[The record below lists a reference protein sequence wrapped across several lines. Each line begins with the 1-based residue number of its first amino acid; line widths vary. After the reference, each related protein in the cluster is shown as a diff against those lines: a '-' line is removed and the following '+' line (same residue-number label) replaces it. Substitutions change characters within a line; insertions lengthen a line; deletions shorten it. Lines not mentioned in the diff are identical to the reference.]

1 MTQEELDNYLDQN
14 KNHIEWRENGGI
26 SLQFRSNELQ
36 YYQADPERCTAITKE
51 LLFSDG
57 FRTEDLYEA
66 ITRGLRVRGIAR
78 VTGYYAMVEGFNK
91 GKVAE
96 LRDRIRFNVDMKKD
110 AVPGAFVAK
119 AA

>member
-1 MTQEELDNYLDQN
+1 MTHEELDNYLDQN
-14 KNHIEWRENGGI
+14 KNHIEWRENGGS

-36 YYQADPERCTAITKE
+36 YYRADPERCTAITKK

-78 VTGYYAMVEGFNK
+78 VTGYFSIVEQWNP
-91 GKVAE
+91 GKVGE
-96 LRDRIRFNVDMKKD
+96 LRDRQRYGIEMGKQE
-110 AVPGAFVAK
+110 VPQAFIAK